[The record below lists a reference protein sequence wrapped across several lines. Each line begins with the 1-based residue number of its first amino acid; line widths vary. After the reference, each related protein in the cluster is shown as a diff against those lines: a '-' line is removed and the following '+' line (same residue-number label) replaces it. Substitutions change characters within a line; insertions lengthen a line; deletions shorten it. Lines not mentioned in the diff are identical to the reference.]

1 MKRARNLF
9 LSLIFGIGLM
19 FMGTWGYM
27 IIEGWNFIDALFM
40 TVTTLSTVGYSEVQK
55 LTDAG
60 RLFSM
65 ALILVGVGYFFYVAG
80 AVVQFTLEGQIRNI
94 LGRRRLEKRI
104 ERLKKHYI
112 ICGYGRIGRIL
123 CRNVRQKLM
132 DVVVIEK
139 DKELV
144 PLMEE
149 DAVLY
154 ITGDASEEA
163 NLLKAGIKTAKGLV
177 AALSSDADN
186 VFLVLTARQLN
197 PKLFILARAT
207 ADGSKVKLKAAGA
220 DVVESPYD
228 IGAAT
233 MAHRIV
239 RPTVSG
245 FLDLALAYKGTD
257 IKMEEI
263 PVSPDS
269 ELVNVMLKDSGI
281 RQKYDLIIIAV
292 KSASGR
298 MLFNPS
304 FETTLGAGDTV
315 IALGKEANL
324 QLLEK
329 VLNPK
334 R

>member
-9 LSLIFGIGLM
+9 LSLIFGAGLM

-27 IIEGWNFIDALFM
+27 IIEGWHFMDALFM

-60 RLFSM
+60 RIFSM
-65 ALILVGVGYFFYVAG
+65 ALILVGVGYFFYMAG
-80 AVVQFTLEGQIRNI
+80 AVVQFMLEGQIRNI

-104 ERLKKHYI
+104 ERLRNHYI

-123 CRNVRQKLM
+123 CRNIRQKPM

-139 DKELV
+139 DKDLV

-149 DAVLY
+149 DGVLY

-163 NLLKAGIKTAKGLV
+163 NLLKAGIKTAKGVV
-177 AALSSDADN
+177 AVLSTDADN

-207 ADGSKVKLKAAGA
+207 ADGSKSKLKAAGA

-239 RPTVSG
+239 RPTVTG
-245 FLDLALAYKGTD
+245 FLDLAMAYKGTD
-257 IKMEEI
+257 IQMEEI

-269 ELVNVMLKDSGI
+269 ELVNVMLTDSGI

-292 KSASGR
+292 KSASGQ

-324 QLLEK
+324 QLLGK
-329 VLNPK
+329 ALNPK